1 MKLEFGKFKGQEIED
16 IPTPYIRWCLENL
29 ILGDK
34 IQEEMQNQLKLRDGE
49 GIVRDRMYID
59 KHRMGNE

>member
-34 IQEEMQNQLKLRDGE
+34 IQEEMQNQLELRERG
-49 GIVRDRMYID
+49 GVVRSKDYVE
-59 KHRMGNE
+59 KHRMRDE